1 MKSKVR
7 SLQFFE
13 KKRKKKQE
21 SNHLPPSSR
30 DDTIFLRAISTS
42 FHAPFLPPLENT
54 LEGRGAGRPPRC
66 SNTNGLPVS
75 LGSARP
81 REPVNT
87 EIMQRDN
94 SSPLP
99 SPQYRQTMRL
109 KICMKRKRSTE
120 ERRRRE
126 QKATTTTIKSMGK
139 WERRMG
145 EDLGT
150 GGEREREREQ
160 LEAEGQGN
168 NARLVDVGVSYWSLW
183 LFPEADC
190 EFTPTDTAL
199 RVRDRH
205 LHKQCILIS

>member
-126 QKATTTTIKSMGK
+126 QKATMTTIKSMGK
-139 WERRMG
+139 
-145 EDLGT
+145 
-150 GGEREREREQ
+150 
-160 LEAEGQGN
+160 
-168 NARLVDVGVSYWSLW
+168 
-183 LFPEADC
+183 
-190 EFTPTDTAL
+190 
-199 RVRDRH
+199 
-205 LHKQCILIS
+205 

>member
-94 SSPLP
+94 SSPL

-126 QKATTTTIKSMGK
+126 KRREQKATTTTIKSMGK
-139 WERRMG
+139 
-145 EDLGT
+145 
-150 GGEREREREQ
+150 
-160 LEAEGQGN
+160 
-168 NARLVDVGVSYWSLW
+168 
-183 LFPEADC
+183 
-190 EFTPTDTAL
+190 
-199 RVRDRH
+199 
-205 LHKQCILIS
+205 